1 MSFVVY
7 DVETTGL
14 NKRFDQIVQFAAV
27 LTDSDLNVTDRI
39 EIGCR
44 LMPHVIPS
52 PEAMHVTGLRIE
64 QLLDASLPSHYEMV
78 TEVRHKLE
86 SWCPSMF
93 LGFNSLSFDEEFL
106 RQAFYL
112 SLYNPYLTNR
122 PGNARADV
130 LNLCR
135 MTAALKP
142 DVLKPAT
149 DDHGRKIFRLKL
161 LAEANGI
168 AAPTSHRAMADVT
181 TTLALC
187 RLIKN
192 SAPEIW
198 SQFLRFSQ
206 KGSVESFITD
216 EDAFLVSETIG
227 NDHRTRVVT
236 RIGTHAEQPTKH
248 YCLDVGTDLDTLQD
262 LSDDDLVN
270 LCRTSERPI
279 VTIRTNAAPT
289 LWALYEADPE
299 HFAPFKD
306 EAQVLKHVERLR
318 EDKGLLERLRH
329 AVQSAESEF
338 PPSSHLEEQIYGN
351 AFPSREDENLM
362 HEFHVASWDERIALA
377 RAFTDARFRR
387 IAFRLIY
394 FERPDLLAIENRTA
408 FDDAMRRRL
417 LAAPNADVPWR
428 SIPTVKRDLET
439 HLESDLQDI
448 EVATLV
454 HYRDYLEERADSLT
468 LSKSA

>member
-27 LTDSDLNVTDRI
+27 LTDSDLNVRDRI
-39 EIGCR
+39 EIGCH

-78 TEVRHKLE
+78 TEVRRSLE

-112 SLYNPYLTNR
+112 SLYNPYLTNTS
-122 PGNARADV
+122 GNARADV

-135 MTAALKP
+135 MTAALRP
-142 DVLKPAT
+142 DVLRPAT
-149 DDHGRKIFRLKL
+149 DDDGRKIFRLKL

-168 AAPTSHRAMADVT
+168 VAPTSHRAMADVS

-187 RLIKN
+187 QLIKN

-206 KGSVESFITD
+206 KSSVESFITD
-216 EDAFLVSETIG
+216 EDAFLVSDIIG
-227 NDHRTRVVT
+227 NHHRTRVVT
-236 RIGTHAEQPTKH
+236 RIGRHAEQPVRH
-248 YCLDVGTDLDTLQD
+248 YCLDVSTDLDALRDMSDCD
-262 LSDDDLVN
+262 LIN
-270 LCRTSERPI
+270 LCRSSARPI

-289 LWALYEADPE
+289 LWALYEADDE
-299 HFAPFKD
+299 HLAPFED
-306 EAQVLKHVERLR
+306 EAEVKDRVKRLR
-318 EDKGLLERLRH
+318 KDKDFLERLQH
-329 AVQSAESEF
+329 AAQSAEPDF
-338 PPSSHLEEQIYGN
+338 PPSPHLEEQIYGHP
-351 AFPSREDENLM
+351 FPPREDEDLM
-362 HEFHVASWDERIALA
+362 HEFRAASWDRRAVLA
-377 RAFTDARFRR
+377 RQFSDARYRR
-387 IAFRLIY
+387 LALRLIY
-394 FERPDLLAIENRTA
+394 FERPDLLTIERQTA
-408 FDDAMRRRL
+408 FEDAMRRRL
-417 LAAPNADVPWR
+417 MAAPNADVPWR
-428 SIPTVKRDLET
+428 SIPAAKRDLEA
-439 HLESDLQDI
+439 LQESDLQEA
-448 EVATLV
+448 EVATLTR
-454 HYRDYLEERADSLT
+454 YLDYLEERVDPIS